1 MRRNDAPWP
10 QKTRRPARNGRREAC
25 TVWLSETEIQIQ
37 AFPVNFKPK
46 ASSPR
51 ADAFRR
57 SVGRAKVILPNGLE
71 IADIGIF
78 SKDGRVWCQL
88 PVQQVRGAD
97 GRPVT
102 DDRGKARYVSS
113 IKWST
118 RELRDG
124 FSEALIA
131 LVRAEHPEATP
142 GGEA

>member
-1 MRRNDAPWP
+1 MRLLDWR
-10 QKTRRPARNGRREAC
+10 
-25 TVWLSETEIQIQ
+25 QIDKG
-37 AFPVNFKPK
+37 FL
-46 ASSPR
+46 
-51 ADAFRR
+51 
-57 SVGRAKVILPNGLE
+57 VGRAKVILPNGLE

-78 SKDGRVWCQL
+78 SKDGRTWSQM

-97 GRPVT
+97 GRPIT
-102 DDRGKARYVSS
+102 DDRGKACYVSS

-131 LVRAEHPEATP
+131 LVLADHPGAIP